1 MKIAIPTIG
10 GRVDEHF
17 GHARAFTVFTLDDS
31 GNILEEETFLPQLP
45 DRKSVV

>member
-17 GHARAFTVFTLDDS
+17 GHARTFTVFTLDDS
-31 GNILEEETFLPQLP
+31 GNILEEETRL
-45 DRKSVV
+45 K